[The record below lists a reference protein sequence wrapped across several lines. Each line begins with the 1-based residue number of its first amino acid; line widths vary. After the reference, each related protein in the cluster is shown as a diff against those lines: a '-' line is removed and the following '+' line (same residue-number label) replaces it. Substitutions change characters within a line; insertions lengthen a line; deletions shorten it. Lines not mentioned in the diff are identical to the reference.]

1 MGITIRDEKP
11 LDVES
16 ITHVTIAAFKDHP
29 ISHQTEHFIVAA
41 LRVAGALSLS
51 LVAEVGGEV
60 VGHAA
65 FSPIAISDGSQGW
78 YGVGPVSV
86 LPELQRKGIGSA
98 LMREGLSRLKVSGA
112 KGCMLVG
119 DPAYYA
125 RFGFKNRPELIH
137 EGIPQQFFQVLGF
150 GDDAPRGTVK
160 FHKAFEATS

>member
-1 MGITIRDEKP
+1 MIQIRDEK
-11 LDVES
+11 LSDVQA
-16 ITHVTIAAFKDHP
+16 ITEVTIAAFKDHP

-41 LRVAGALSLS
+41 LRAAGALTLS
-51 LVAEVGGEV
+51 LVAEVDGKV

-65 FSPIAISDGSQGW
+65 FSPVTIADGSQGW

-86 LPELQRKGIGSA
+86 VPALQRKGIGSA
-98 LMREGLSRLKVSGA
+98 LMREGLFRLKVSGA

-119 DPAYYA
+119 DPAYYV
-125 RFGFKNRPELIH
+125 RFGFKNRPELVH

-150 GDDAPRGTVK
+150 GQDTPRGVVK